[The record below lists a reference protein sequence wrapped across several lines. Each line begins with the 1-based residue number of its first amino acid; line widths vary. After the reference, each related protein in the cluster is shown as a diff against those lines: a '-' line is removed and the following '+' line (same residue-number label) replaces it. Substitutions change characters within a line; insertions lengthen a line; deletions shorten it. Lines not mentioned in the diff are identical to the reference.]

1 MTTTDGLKASA
12 ALAATVALG
21 MVALGLLSP
30 GPEAGAGHVRAGDAP
45 AGSYAVW
52 STALASPEAQRA
64 VGIADAGRQAYVRAR
79 VCAVPGDGGDPG
91 PLSVPGLFIVYDDE
105 TSSPCAD
112 GDPALEA
119 WTEDRSDAP
128 WACACSSG
136 PTCLWTPPLYPSG
149 RGDAGPA
156 PMGQALSPG
165 TWSGSGCKPV
175 PCVVLAGVEPRWPAA
190 CLAPDGGAL

>member
-12 ALAATVALG
+12 AAAATLALG

-30 GPEAGAGHVRAGDAP
+30 GPEASAGHVRAGVAP

-52 STALASPEAQRA
+52 STALASTEALHA
-64 VGIADAGRQAYVRAR
+64 VGIDAGGPRYVRAR

-91 PLSVPGLFIVYDDE
+91 PLSVPGMVILYDDDGA
-105 TSSPCAD
+105 PACD
-112 GDPALEA
+112 GGDPQIEA
-119 WTEDRSDAP
+119 WTEDWSDAP

-136 PTCLWTPPLYPSG
+136 QTCLWTPPLYPSG
-149 RGDAGPA
+149 LGALTPA
-156 PMGQALSPG
+156 PQGMTLPPG
-165 TWSGSGCKPV
+165 RWSGPGCKPV

-190 CLAPDGGAL
+190 CLVTDGGGP

>member
-12 ALAATVALG
+12 AAAATLALG

-30 GPEAGAGHVRAGDAP
+30 GPEAALGHVRAGVAP

-52 STALASPEAQRA
+52 STALASTEALHA
-64 VGIADAGRQAYVRAR
+64 VGIDTQGPRYVRAR

-91 PLSVPGLFIVYDDE
+91 PLSVPGMVILYDD
-105 TSSPCAD
+105 TSSPACSD
-112 GDPALEA
+112 GDALVEA

-136 PTCLWTPPLYPSG
+136 PACLWTPPLYPSG

-156 PMGQALSPG
+156 PKGQALQPG

-175 PCVVLAGVEPRWPAA
+175 PCIVLAGVEPRWPAA
-190 CLAPDGGAL
+190 CLAADGGAL